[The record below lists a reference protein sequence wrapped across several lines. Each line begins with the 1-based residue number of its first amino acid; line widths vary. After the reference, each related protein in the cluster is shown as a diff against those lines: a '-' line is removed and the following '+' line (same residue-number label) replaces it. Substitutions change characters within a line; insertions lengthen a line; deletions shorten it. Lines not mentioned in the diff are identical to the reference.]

1 MQGEIEA
8 ALSVVIGEAVQIV
21 GAGRTDAGVHAS
33 GQVAHFDTR
42 WMGSSVTLRRAV
54 NAVLPRDAA
63 VRAIGVA
70 PPGFHARYS
79 AVGREYRY
87 RIWRDPVR
95 QPLAR
100 RTTYHVPYPLDVG
113 RMVDAAARLVG
124 QHDFGGL
131 GRPVG
136 SSHVTVRRL
145 DELTVVDRGP
155 MLELRF
161 VGNAF
166 LRHQVRR
173 TVGLLIDVGR
183 GKWPPE
189 VVEDVLAGRGD
200 APVAWRAPAWGLVLT
215 GVRYPSLS
223 VFTARASDRALK
235 EGEGS

>member
-1 MQGEIEA
+1 
-8 ALSVVIGEAVQIV
+8 
-21 GAGRTDAGVHAS
+21 
-33 GQVAHFDTR
+33 
-42 WMGSSVTLRRAV
+42 MGSSVTLRRAV
-54 NAVLPRDAA
+54 NAVLPRDVA
-63 VRAIGVA
+63 VRAIGEA

-87 RIWRDPVR
+87 RIWRHPVR

-100 RTTYHVPYPLDVG
+100 RMAYHVPYPLDVE
-113 RMVDAAARLVG
+113 RMAAAAARLVG
-124 QHDFGGL
+124 QHDFGAL

-145 DELTVVDRGP
+145 DELFVVESGP
-155 MLELRF
+155 VLDLRF

-189 VVEDVLAGRGD
+189 VVDDVLAGRAG

-223 VFTARASDRALK
+223 ELTARASDRALK